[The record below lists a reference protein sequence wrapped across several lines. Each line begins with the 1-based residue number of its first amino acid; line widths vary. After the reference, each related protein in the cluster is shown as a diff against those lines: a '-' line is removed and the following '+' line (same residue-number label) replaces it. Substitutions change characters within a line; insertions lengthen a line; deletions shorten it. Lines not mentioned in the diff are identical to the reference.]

1 MPKVVIEIP
10 EDLVMRIPEKDLEKV
25 IKIELAVALYQ
36 KGYLSLGQAR
46 RIAGLSKIEFIDELA
61 KRKVKRH
68 YTEEDLE
75 DDIKFG
81 RE

>member
-10 EDLVMRIPEKDLEKV
+10 EGLVMRIPEKDLEKV